1 MRSQFGRAQNGLEG
15 LKKVA
20 DDFINGKYSKTNES
34 KQYNVSLSDFIGLLL
49 QTKESRST
57 KIISSNFEST

>member
-34 KQYNVSLSDFIGLLL
+34 KHFQIL
-49 QTKESRST
+49 
-57 KIISSNFEST
+57 